1 MLTDI
6 VSLVRYT
13 LEQEPELVP
22 FRDEVDDRFQA
33 WLLEKSKE
41 GQAFTAEQLQWLNWM
56 KDQIAGEMGISAES
70 FEFTPF
76 VEHGGLGKAYQ
87 VFGQHLAPLMTEL
100 TEALAA

>member
-1 MLTDI
+1 

-13 LEQEPELVP
+13 LQQESELVP
-22 FRDEVDDRFQA
+22 FRDEVEQRFQT
-33 WLLEKSKE
+33 WLRQQNEAGRS
-41 GQAFTAEQLQWLNWM
+41 FTPDQRQWLTWM

-76 VEHGGLGKAYQ
+76 VEHGGLGKAYAL
-87 VFGQHLAPLMTEL
+87 FGEQLSPLMIEL